1 MTSCPEQSRAVQ
13 TDSRLV
19 QSSPPPLRGW
29 TPGQTTTDDPRRDRM
44 TNTPRTG
51 YVCRDHHSQP
61 VNHRGKGCT
70 LCPPPRTKKPKR
82 RKAPETIE
90 EWWTQ

>member
-1 MTSCPEQSRAVQ
+1 
-13 TDSRLV
+13 
-19 QSSPPPLRGW
+19 
-29 TPGQTTTDDPRRDRM
+29 M